1 MNERTVVACFLG
13 TLAFI
18 VYRDFKNPD
27 PSWPLGPVPPPY
39 RLTYAGVV
47 FGILL
52 IVSDMF
58 SPKIAGVVSIGVL
71 VGTAFTVFR
80 GDSASAGLKSKAPA
94 TKTASANPSAS
105 GLTGSTAA
113 NGGVMQA

>member
-1 MNERTVVACFLG
+1 VNEKTVVACFLG

-18 VYRDFKNPD
+18 TYRDFRKPD
-27 PSWPLGPVPPPY
+27 PTWPLGPVPPPY
-39 RLTYAGVV
+39 RFTYAGVV

-58 SPKIAGVVSIGVL
+58 SPKIAGVVSVGVL

-80 GDSASAGLKSKAPA
+80 GDSASAGLKSNAP
-94 TKTASANPSAS
+94 KPSANPNPSTS
-105 GLTGSTAA
+105 GLSGSTPA
-113 NGGVMQA
+113 NGGVQQT